1 MRLCAVGLY
10 DKCVLLALWLLQLI
24 SCFLLTIVCSTEYKM
39 KLFAYSFGLV
49 FHVLAGCACYVCS
62 GIITSSY
69 MFSSGYGG
77 AIFAG
82 IVMLIIGLMFGVL
95 AALDI
100 FMLLRV
106 SA

>member
-1 MRLCAVGLY
+1 M
-10 DKCVLLALWLLQLI
+10 LLALWLLQLI